1 MTMKELLHN
10 FFNNQKGVRR
20 LSKAVLLLLVIFASY
35 RIFMFMPDV
44 NAAVAACYSTLVAAA
59 GTAIWK
65 YMDAR
70 KDEDK

>member
-1 MTMKELLHN
+1 MIQFIDK
-10 FFNNQKGVRR
+10 FFNQQKGMRR
-20 LSKAVLLLLVIFASY
+20 LSKGVLLGLVMFASY
-35 RIFMFMPDV
+35 RIFMFMPEV
-44 NAAVAACYSTLVAAA
+44 NTAVAACYSTLVAAA